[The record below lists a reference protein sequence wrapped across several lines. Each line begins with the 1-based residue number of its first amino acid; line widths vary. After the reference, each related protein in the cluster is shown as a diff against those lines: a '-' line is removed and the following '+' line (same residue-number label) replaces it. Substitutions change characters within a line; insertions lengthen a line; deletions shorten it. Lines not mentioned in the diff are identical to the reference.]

1 MAVFCEAIMN
11 TARQVQRFKALKRKE
26 RPREH
31 AAGRIRIGNFTL
43 AAANRIKRQPLDVS
57 GVEVL
62 EHEIS
67 PDN

>member
-1 MAVFCEAIMN
+1 MN
-11 TARQVQRFKALKRKE
+11 AARQAQRFRALKRKE
-26 RPREH
+26 PAREH
-31 AAGRIRIGNFTL
+31 AARRVRTGNFTL
-43 AAANRIKRQPLDVS
+43 ARVNIIKRQPLDVS